1 MHKEYFFHIPEL
13 DLDNNQRNIL
23 YKKYLVSK
31 ITHKGYNKHT
41 HQYLKTFHTEIDIL
55 KDIYSDEVI
64 KQIQH
69 LCKGLPTDKF
79 DRDTSYEFLKTEG
92 KVEIHRD
99 PVRLAV
105 LVIPLINKDNN
116 KLEFWNEEET
126 KVVDELDYG
135 TKTYIMRTRVPH
147 SVSTSKKPRVFWQ
160 GSIFTRDFDEVLK
173 DYRQGRLFK

>member
-1 MHKEYFFHIPEL
+1 MHKDYFFHIPEL
-13 DLDNNQRNIL
+13 DLDDEKRDIL

-31 ITHKGYNKHT
+31 ITHKGYNRHT
-41 HQYLKTFHTEIDIL
+41 HQYLKTFHTEVDVL
-55 KDIYSDEVI
+55 KQIYSDEI
-64 KQIQH
+64 IQQIQE
-69 LCKGLPTDKF
+69 LCKEPPIDKF
-79 DRDTSYEFLKTEG
+79 NRGTSFEFLKTQG

-105 LVIPLINKDNN
+105 LVIPLLNKDNN
-116 KLEFWNEEET
+116 KLEFWNEEQT
-126 KVVDELDYG
+126 KIIKELNYG

-173 DYRQGRLFK
+173 EYSQGRLFK

>member
-13 DLDNNQRNIL
+13 DLDDNQRNIL

-92 KVEIHRD
+92 KVEIHR
-99 PVRLAV
+99 AV
-105 LVIPLINKDNN
+105 SYTHLTLPTN
-116 KLEFWNEEET
+116 
-126 KVVDELDYG
+126 
-135 TKTYIMRTRVPH
+135 R
-147 SVSTSKKPRVFWQ
+147 
-160 GSIFTRDFDEVLK
+160 EV
-173 DYRQGRLFK
+173 